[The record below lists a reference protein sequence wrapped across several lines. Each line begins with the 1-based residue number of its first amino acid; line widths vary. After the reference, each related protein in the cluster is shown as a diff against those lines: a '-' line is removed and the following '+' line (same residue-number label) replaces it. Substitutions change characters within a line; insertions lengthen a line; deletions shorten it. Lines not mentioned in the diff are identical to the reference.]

1 MQRTD
6 SSEAKIQIAETG
18 KQPLLEI
25 ISGFYATLVVNAL
38 SWNKAYALYPQPSFL
53 YHKTYLL
60 RPMSDYFGRL
70 LAKYDGRVWQSQDV
84 LWPEDE
90 ASHGS
95 MLVPRRVGDRFTWII
110 PLDDKGVNRAETP
123 DSVLEYASW
132 SLSKTETGRYD
143 LHYYATCAFSFGAL
157 ILKYQYIYHP
167 EREGF
172 ASDGF
177 WLFFLGPRLD
187 RLSLMELYKVPSSAR
202 SQHLQIAMQQNPKN
216 IRKFENELDLCGIEL
231 PSYDHMIPVWY
242 AEWEKQKALK
252 AKGTPRA
259 F

>member
-6 SSEAKIQIAETG
+6 SSEAKIQIVETG

-25 ISGFYATLVVNAL
+25 ISGFYTTLVVNAL
-38 SWNKAYALYPQPSFL
+38 SWSKAYALYPQPSFL

-60 RPMSDYFGRL
+60 RSMSDYFGRL
-70 LAKYDGRVWQSQDV
+70 LAKYDERGWQSQDV

-95 MLVPRRVGDRFTWII
+95 MLVPRRVGDRFTWMIS
-110 PLDDKGVNRAETP
+110 LDDKGIDRAEMP

-132 SLSKTETGRYD
+132 SLSKMKKDRGLEPHYDMPFYTTSASSFSALTLRYR
-143 LHYYATCAFSFGAL
+143 
-157 ILKYQYIYHP
+157 YIFHSEP
-167 EREGF
+167 G
-172 ASDGF
+172 GF

-187 RLSLMELYKVPSSAR
+187 RSSLMELCKIPLSAR
-202 SQHLQIAMQQNPKN
+202 SQQIQDVMQGNPAN
-216 IRKFENELDLCGIEL
+216 IRKIECELVRCGIKL

-252 AKGTPRA
+252 AK
-259 F
+259 